1 MGGADVAQLPPP
13 VHEKS
18 FRYFLDVYVDDFI
31 PLAIATSQ
39 QQLAHVAS
47 AVMKGIHDVF
57 PAHPNPDDDP
67 ISQKKLKKD
76 DGQWALN
83 KDLLGFNFNGTP
95 GNKTMQLETP
105 KREFLLAILHKWLR
119 AAQRTRTG
127 IPFSEFESIVFK
139 IQHAFMAIPCGKG
152 LLTPCNKLLSM
163 RPALVYLH
171 HNKLLRRTLRD
182 CHTWLWESTKH
193 PTPCGELVM
202 GEPDFVG
209 LTDASLHGVGGII
222 VGH

>member
-1 MGGADVAQLPPP
+1 MEATPTHRFLHYAMGGADVAQLPPP

-76 DGQWALN
+76 DGQWAMN
-83 KDLLGFNFNGTP
+83 KDLWVSTS
-95 GNKTMQLETP
+95 TAHLETKP
-105 KREFLLAILHKWLR
+105 CNWKHPNGNFSWQYCISGYERHKGQEPEYRSLN
-119 AAQRTRTG
+119 
-127 IPFSEFESIVFK
+127 
-139 IQHAFMAIPCGKG
+139 
-152 LLTPCNKLLSM
+152 LTPSCSKSDMHSWQFL
-163 RPALVYLH
+163 AG
-171 HNKLLRRTLRD
+171 RD
-182 CHTWLWESTKH
+182 SSPHAINYS
-193 PTPCGELVM
+193 V
-202 GEPDFVG
+202 
-209 LTDASLHGVGGII
+209 
-222 VGH
+222 